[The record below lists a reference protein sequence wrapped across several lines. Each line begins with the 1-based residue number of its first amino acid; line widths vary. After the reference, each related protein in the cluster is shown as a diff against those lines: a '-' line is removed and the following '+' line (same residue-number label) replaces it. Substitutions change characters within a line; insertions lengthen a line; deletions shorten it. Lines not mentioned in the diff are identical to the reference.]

1 MTTSE
6 ELQALPLPPGT
17 PLTMRQR
24 RFLMSALNP
33 ERVEKK
39 QRMSYMAAW
48 DIKRTLIQAFGH
60 GGFSAECIDAK
71 IINAVQAPQSSNP
84 QKMNW
89 VITAQAKV
97 RLTIHQT
104 GAVYTEYAIA
114 NSQQPDYTESADMAI
129 KSAESDALKRAAI
142 YLGTQFGLSLYDNG
156 STNEVVGKVYAPG
169 VEWPPSPLQLHEELE
184 QFHRDTL
191 QPPPAD
197 PRQRGQGQPQQPQQQ
212 PPVQQQPQQQLT
224 PQQEVQHLDN
234 IVHGQRPGAIQMQ
247 QPAEG
252 TSLTP
257 ELQQHTQELI
267 NRGLQM
273 QRAKGGQPSGPDVP
287 LYADAS
293 LDSDAYN
300 DGMDAIEAEAMA
312 AADGHHE

>member
-1 MTTSE
+1 MTYHE
-6 ELQALPLPPGT
+6 EEPQAPLPAGT

-24 RFLMSALNP
+24 RYLMSALNP
-33 ERVEKK
+33 DRVEKK
-39 QRMSYMAAW
+39 QRMSYMQAW
-48 DIKRTLIQAFGH
+48 DIKRTLIAVFGH
-60 GGFSAECIDAK
+60 GGFSAECLDAK
-71 IINAVQAPQSSNP
+71 IVNAVQQPQANNA

-97 RLTIHQT
+97 KLTIHQT

-156 STNEVVGKVYAPG
+156 STDEVVKTVYAPG
-169 VEWPPSPLQLHEELE
+169 VEWPPSPKQLREELE

-191 QPPPAD
+191 QPPP
-197 PRQRGQGQPQQPQQQ
+197 
-212 PPVQQQPQQQLT
+212 PPVQQAAQTPPQQAAQ
-224 PQQEVQHLDN
+224 VMGN
-234 IVHGQRPGAIQMQ
+234 IVHNQRPGVQMQ
-247 QPAEG
+247 TPQEG

-257 ELQQHTQELI
+257 ELQAQTQELI

-273 QRAKGGQPSGPDVP
+273 KRANGDPQIDNGPAGVLDR
-287 LYADAS
+287 S

-300 DGMDAIEAEAMA
+300 DGMDAIESEAMA

>member
-1 MTTSE
+1 MTTNE
-6 ELQALPLPPGT
+6 ELQALPLPAGT

-24 RFLMSALNP
+24 RFLLSSLNP
-33 ERVEKK
+33 ERVELK
-39 QRMSYMAAW
+39 QRMSYLKAW
-48 DIKRTLIQAFGH
+48 DVKRTLIQAFGH
-60 GGFSAECIDAK
+60 GGFSAECLEADIV
-71 IINAVQAPQSSNP
+71 NAVQTPQASNAS
-84 QKMNW
+84 KMNW
-89 VITAQAKV
+89 VITAKAKV

-169 VEWPPSPLQLHEELE
+169 VEWPPSPRQLQEELE

-191 QPPPAD
+191 QPPP
-197 PRQRGQGQPQQPQQQ
+197 GQPQAPAPQPQQA
-212 PPVQQQPQQQLT
+212 QPQMT
-224 PQQEVQHLDN
+224 PQQEVGALQN
-234 IVHGQRPGAIQMQ
+234 IVHGQRPGPQMQ
-247 QPAEG
+247 APAEGG

-257 ELQQHTQELI
+257 ELQRQTQELI
-267 NRGLQM
+267 DRGLQM
-273 QRAKGGQPSGPDVP
+273 KRANGDPALDNGPAGVLDR
-287 LYADAS
+287 S
-293 LDSDAYN
+293 LDEHGD
-300 DGMDAIEAEAMA
+300 EAEAYA